1 MPAASAGQTCRDHPD
16 RVLLSDEELSS
27 GGGDDP
33 FIGLVLEG
41 KYELRRQLGKGGFG
55 AVYFA
60 TQRGRIRQ
68 PVAVKLLLSQADERH
83 LRLFVD
89 EMRAVAQ
96 LRSPNTVRY
105 LDSGLHEYDDE
116 PMAYMVMEYLEGESL
131 KAKVQREGPLPP
143 AEAIRLIQQL
153 LSSLAEAHERG
164 IVHRDL
170 KPLNMMVCES
180 PGLGSVLKV
189 LDFGLSRMLDAQP
202 REATRN
208 QVIGTPR
215 YLAPEQLLT
224 LESSPASDL
233 FAVGV
238 VLYELLTGRSPY
250 LNEDLPGFEP
260 YLRLRDIYTEK
271 RPPEPL
277 PSDFPPALQATIY
290 AALKPDPSARFG
302 SAKQMLALLDRA
314 SHQVHAS
321 QPQVHIS
328 EDGETL
334 MDFDISS
341 ALGAPAPVPTEESP
355 LPDAAQTSLDL
366 SVSGRVAA
374 MHLEQH
380 KRSARDD
387 ARRGEAFDI
396 PPPLVHSALRS
407 PTGELERGARRS
419 LAGNARRRA
428 DQAAEQRATEQL
440 PAIEAGR
447 GGFFYYFTV
456 TLFAISIGVAGWVLR
471 RFLS

>member
-1 MPAASAGQTCRDHPD
+1 MSALKCPLCHKRVPAASVGQTCPYHPD
-16 RVLLSDEELSS
+16 RVLLSDEELRSA
-27 GGGDDP
+27 GEDDP

-55 AVYFA
+55 AVYYSM
-60 TQRGRIRQ
+60 QRGRIRQ

-83 LRLFVD
+83 LRLFID

-116 PMAYMVMEYLEGESL
+116 SMAYMVMEYLEGESL
-131 KAKVQREGPLPP
+131 KAKMQREGCLEPS
-143 AEAIRLIQQL
+143 EAIRLVQQL
-153 LSSLAEAHERG
+153 LSSLSEAHERG

-170 KPLNMMVCES
+170 KPLNMMVCQS

-189 LDFGLSRMLDAQP
+189 LDFGLSRMVDAQP

-224 LESSPASDL
+224 LKSSPASDL

-260 YLRLRDIYTEK
+260 YLRLRDLYTEQ

-277 PSDFPPALQATIY
+277 PASLPPALQATIY
-290 AALKPDPSARFG
+290 AALKADPAERFPSAQ
-302 SAKQMLALLDRA
+302 QMLALLERA
-314 SHQVHAS
+314 SHQVQAS
-321 QPQVHIS
+321 LPDVS
-328 EDGETL
+328 VPDNGETL
-334 MDFDISS
+334 MEFDLASV
-341 ALGAPAPVPTEESP
+341 LG
-355 LPDAAQTSLDL
+355 DAALF
-366 SVSGRVAA
+366 
-374 MHLEQH
+374 E
-380 KRSARDD
+380 
-387 ARRGEAFDI
+387 
-396 PPPLVHSALRS
+396 PPP
-407 PTGELERGARRS
+407 
-419 LAGNARRRA
+419 RRRWPLSSLRL
-428 DQAAEQRATEQL
+428 QR
-440 PAIEAGR
+440 R
-447 GGFFYYFTV
+447 
-456 TLFAISIGVAGWVLR
+456 LR
-471 RFLS
+471 